1 MFNEMIFDKKIDLAA
16 TVLESA
22 ITNAENMDNIIF
34 MESVDD
40 FYMESEK
47 LDKIKEGTKK
57 FFDTIITAIKEFF
70 EKIQNAIKEKINNA
84 KINKAVDDIK
94 KSGIKDLRKI
104 KVKGVNEKTLK
115 KYYEDTIKIVADGT
129 KKILKAKSTE
139 EIMKYC
145 REVDEK
151 IERIERTLEVE
162 KVNGEFMVDAYG
174 DVLMTKTMDSIS
186 DLSSGTLKN
195 LKDLCIEQ
203 RAKIANKEFADTA
216 NAIAEEM
223 KKRKEE
229 KEKQEEEAR
238 LAAEKEKALKKQASI
253 VSRVTKKIGSALSTT
268 QGKVIAGVV
277 AAGAV
282 AAGAVGVKK
291 INDSKSA
298 KKNQPSSDTGYGS
311 YGYMSYDD
319 FNYKESV
326 DDIIDSLFED
336 VGV

>member
-1 MFNEMIFDKKIDLAA
+1 MFNEMVFDKKIDLAA

-84 KINKAVDDIK
+84 KINKAVNDIK

-104 KVKGVNEKTLK
+104 KIKGVNEKALK
-115 KYYEDTIKIVADGT
+115 KYYEDSIKIVADGT

-139 EIMKYC
+139 EMDKHS

-151 IERIERTLEVE
+151 IERIAKELEVGMA
-162 KVNGEFMVDAYG
+162 NGEFMLDTYG
-174 DVLMTKTMDSIS
+174 YISLTKTMSFMTN
-186 DLSSGTLKN
+186 LSSGSIKKLD
-195 LKDLCIEQ
+195 DLCNEQ
-203 RAKIANKEFADTA
+203 YEKIANKEFAD
-216 NAIAEEM
+216 
-223 KKRKEE
+223 R
-229 KEKQEEEAR
+229 EEEAR
-238 LAAEKEKALKKQASI
+238 LAAEKEKALKKQASLI
-253 VSRVTKKIGSALSTT
+253 SRVTKKFGSALSTT
-268 QGKVIAGVV
+268 QGKIIAGVV

-282 AAGAVGVKK
+282 AAGALGVKHVK
-291 INDSKSA
+291 TVNDMKKA
-298 KKNQPSSDTGYGS
+298 KRYSEAYTKGLNDAED
-311 YGYMSYDD
+311 YM
-319 FNYKESV
+319 NRNESV
-326 DDIIDSLFED
+326 DDIIDSLFD
-336 VGV
+336 DIDI

>member
-1 MFNEMIFDKKIDLAA
+1 MFNEMVFDKKIDLAA

-84 KINKAVDDIK
+84 KINKAVNDIK

-104 KVKGVNEKTLK
+104 KVKGVNEKALK
-115 KYYEDTIKIVADGT
+115 KYYEDTIKIVADCT

-145 REVDEK
+145 RENDEK
-151 IERIERTLEVE
+151 IERIERALEVE
-162 KVNGEFMVDAYG
+162 RVNGEFMVDAYG
-174 DVLMTKTMDSIS
+174 GVLMTKTMDSIS

-203 RAKIANKEFADTA
+203 RIKIDNKEF
-216 NAIAEEM
+216 AEEM

-268 QGKVIAGVV
+268 QGKIIAGVV

-291 INDSKSA
+291 INDSRND
-298 KKNQPSSDTGYGS
+298 KKIDKEL
-311 YGYMSYDD
+311 DED
-319 FNYKESV
+319 FDESV
-326 DDIIDSLFED
+326 DDIIDSLFD
-336 VGV
+336 DIDI

>member
-1 MFNEMIFDKKIDLAA
+1 MFNEMVFDKKIDLAA

-84 KINKAVDDIK
+84 KINKAVNDIK

-104 KVKGVNEKTLK
+104 KVKGANEKALK

-151 IERIERTLEVE
+151 IERIERALEVE

-174 DVLMTKTMDSIS
+174 DVLMTKTMGSIS
-186 DLSSGTLKN
+186 NLSDGTLKN

-203 RAKIANKEFADTA
+203 RIKIDNKEF
-216 NAIAEEM
+216 AEEM

-268 QGKVIAGVV
+268 QGKIIAGVV

-282 AAGAVGVKK
+282 AAGALGVKHIK
-291 INDSKSA
+291 TTNEMKKAKRYSEAYTKGVNDA
-298 KKNQPSSDTGYGS
+298 TDYYANR
-311 YGYMSYDD
+311 
-319 FNYKESV
+319 NESV
-326 DDIIDSLFED
+326 DDIIDSLFD
-336 VGV
+336 DIDI

>member
-1 MFNEMIFDKKIDLAA
+1 MFNEMVFDKKIDLAA

-84 KINKAVDDIK
+84 KINKAVNDIK

-104 KVKGVNEKTLK
+104 KVKGVNEKALK

-151 IERIERTLEVE
+151 IERIERVLEVE
-162 KVNGEFMVDAYG
+162 RVNGEFMLDAYG
-174 DVLMTKTMDSIS
+174 DVLMSKTMASIS
-186 DLSSGTLKN
+186 NLSSGTIKN

-203 RAKIANKEFADTA
+203 RVKIANKEFAD
-216 NAIAEEM
+216 
-223 KKRKEE
+223 R
-229 KEKQEEEAR
+229 EEEAR
-238 LAAEKEKALKKQASI
+238 LAAEKEKALKKQASLI
-253 VSRVTKKIGSALSTT
+253 SRVTKKIGSALSTT
-268 QGKVIAGVV
+268 QGKVIAGVL

-282 AAGAVGVKK
+282 AAGALGVKHVK
-291 INDSKSA
+291 TVNDMKKA
-298 KKNQPSSDTGYGS
+298 KRYSEAYTKGLNDAED
-311 YGYMSYDD
+311 YM
-319 FNYKESV
+319 NRNESV
-326 DDIIDSLFED
+326 DDIIDSLFD
-336 VGV
+336 DIDI

>member
-1 MFNEMIFDKKIDLAA
+1 MFNEMVFDKKIDLAA

-84 KINKAVDDIK
+84 KINKAVNDIK
-94 KSGIKDLRKI
+94 KSGIKDLHKI
-104 KVKGVNEKTLK
+104 KVKGVNEKALR
-115 KYYEDTIKIVADGT
+115 KYYEDVIKTAADST

-139 EIMKYC
+139 EINKYC
-145 REVDEK
+145 NEDFKK
-151 IERIERTLEVE
+151 IEQIERALEVE

-174 DVLMTKTMDSIS
+174 DILMTNTMDS
-186 DLSSGTLKN
+186 LSKLSRGTIRN
-195 LKDLCIEQ
+195 LNELCMEQ
-203 RAKIANKEFADTA
+203 RAKIANKELTDAA
-216 NAIAEEM
+216 NAFAAEM
-223 KKRKEE
+223 KKRQEE

-238 LAAEKEKALKKQASI
+238 LAAEKEKALKKQASLI
-253 VSRVTKKIGSALSTT
+253 SRVTKKFGSALSTT
-268 QGKVIAGVV
+268 QGKIIAGVV

-282 AAGAVGVKK
+282 AAGALGVKHVK
-291 INDSKSA
+291 TVNDMKKA
-298 KKNQPSSDTGYGS
+298 KRYSEAYTKGLNDAED
-311 YGYMSYDD
+311 YM
-319 FNYKESV
+319 NRNESV
-326 DDIIDSLFED
+326 DDIIDSLFD
-336 VGV
+336 DIDI